1 MRFKSS
7 KKLWFHIDCDSFF
20 AACEIL
26 RHPELKNSYV
36 CVGGDIIIAATYNAK
51 ALGVKVGT
59 PIWEAKRILPTKKTH
74 YFTPDILYY
83 SEVSHKLMDIL
94 RAQSCGIEIFS
105 IDEAFCDMTGIPEC
119 LGMDPW
125 EYATFLQKKILDELG
140 ISVTIG
146 GSNTRLRAKIFSKLK
161 KPFAINISLNC
172 DDISEIF
179 SAMPFEKIPFIGSR
193 LATRL
198 ASSIQ
203 TIEDFRRASFWY
215 HKRIIGV
222 TATRLWLELNGVNA
236 LCFEKHAFQTQHG
249 SLQKSF
255 SKTRSFNHEMTSDK
269 NFLLRKLLQNLD
281 IFFEEL
287 YHKKCEIRSISVEL
301 RCKDFSRVS
310 LVHEFP
316 DYTLSRHEIY
326 TVVEELLTRLYDPDI
341 IYRGTGIR
349 TGDIRL
355 FTPKQLSLLDIQSQG
370 FTKNIALE
378 SAISG
383 LREKYGKEMVR
394 VGG

>member
-1 MRFKSS
+1 M
-7 KKLWFHIDCDSFF
+7 
-20 AACEIL
+20 
-26 RHPELKNSYV
+26 
-36 CVGGDIIIAATYNAK
+36 AATYNAK

-59 PIWEAKRILPTKKTH
+59 PIWEAKRILPAKKTH
-74 YFTPDILYY
+74 YFTLDIPYY

-105 IDEAFCDMTGIPEC
+105 IDEAFCDMTGIPEYFK
-119 LGMDPW
+119 MDAW
-125 EYATFLQKKILDELG
+125 EYATFLQKKILDEIG

-161 KPFAINISLNC
+161 KPFAVNISLNC

-179 SAMPFEKIPFIGSR
+179 SGMSFEKIPFIGSR
-193 LATRL
+193 LAMRL

-236 LCFEKHAFQTQHG
+236 LSFEKHAFQTQYG
-249 SLQKSF
+249 ALQKSF

-269 NFLLRKLLQNLD
+269 SFLMRKLLQNLD
-281 IFFEEL
+281 IFFKEL

-310 LVHEFP
+310 LLHEFP
-316 DYTLSRHEIY
+316 DYTLSRHDIY
-326 TVVEELLTRLYDPDI
+326 SVVEILLAQLYDPDTV
-341 IYRGTGIR
+341 YRGTGVR
-349 TGDIRL
+349 TSDIRL
-355 FTPKQLSLLDIQSQG
+355 FTPKQLSLLDIQAHD

-378 SAISG
+378 STLSG
-383 LREKYGKEMVR
+383 LTEKYGKKVLR
-394 VGG
+394 V